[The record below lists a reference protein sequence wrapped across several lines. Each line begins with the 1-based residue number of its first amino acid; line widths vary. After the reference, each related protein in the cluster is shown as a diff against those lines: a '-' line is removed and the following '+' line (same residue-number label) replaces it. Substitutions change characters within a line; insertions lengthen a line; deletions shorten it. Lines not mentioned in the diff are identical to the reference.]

1 MAGIQLHEVNAG
13 YRETRVLD
21 SVDLSLDQG
30 FNVVLGPNGCG
41 KTTLF
46 RVGVGILEPSAGEV
60 LIGGENPHETPDTK
74 REVSYLPHRP
84 VLTNGLSIR
93 ENLEL
98 WGQMQNVPQERR
110 DRRIDELADRF
121 GFDDLLDREAGGLS
135 RGQSQR
141 ASIGQALLTDPSVLF
156 LDEATTGL
164 DPIIAKDIREYLE
177 RLGRERTVV
186 YSTHNLEEANQLADR
201 LVVMRDGH
209 VAFDEQIDTV
219 RDQFLERPEVGVD
232 VGDPERAREILSEMG
247 YDPSRTDGYL
257 TFEKQQDHEIGE
269 IATEL
274 TNGGVDV
281 RDIKTMSNTVESLYE
296 RVEVEQ

>member
-1 MAGIQLHEVNAG
+1 MAGIQLEKVNAG
-13 YRETRVLD
+13 YRESRVLD
-21 SVDLSLDQG
+21 GISLSLDRG

-46 RVGVGILEPSAGEV
+46 RVGVGILEPSSGEV
-60 LIGGENPHETPDTK
+60 TIDGQNPHETPDTK

-84 VLTNGLSIR
+84 VLTNGLSVR

-98 WGQMQNVPQERR
+98 WGQIQKIPEDERS
-110 DRRIDELADRF
+110 RRIDELSERF
-121 GFDDLLDREAGGLS
+121 GFDDLLDRDAEGLS

-141 ASIGQALLTDPSVLF
+141 ASIGQALLSDPSVLF

-164 DPIIAKDIREYLE
+164 DPIIAKDIRTYLK
-177 RLGRERTVV
+177 RLGEERTVV
-186 YSTHNLEEANQLADR
+186 YSTHNLDEANQLADR
-201 LVVMRDGH
+201 LVVMRDGD
-209 VAFDEQIDTV
+209 VAFDEEIDAV

-232 VGDPERAREILSEMG
+232 VGDSERAKEVLAEMG
-247 YDPSRTDGYL
+247 YEASRTDGYL
-257 TFEKQQDHEIGE
+257 TFEKRQDHDIGE
-269 IATEL
+269 IATRL
-274 TNGGVDV
+274 TEGGVDV